1 MLNQTHGLNRLSH
14 NSLAEIFH
22 LTIGLLFPGTWW
34 LLEEKGISCMS
45 QPHSC
50 RSLCAWNLIIWVH
63 LISVLEY
70 YSCGVV
76 VELIMLNAFMLIAR
90 VIILLLV
97 CLIIIDLVYAN
108 ASTVLEFID
117 EMLQDFFLIFL
128 VRRLL
133 WCLVALW
140 RICGFQGVT
149 VGIKA

>member
-1 MLNQTHGLNRLSH
+1 
-14 NSLAEIFH
+14 
-22 LTIGLLFPGTWW
+22 
-34 LLEEKGISCMS
+34 
-45 QPHSC
+45 
-50 RSLCAWNLIIWVH
+50 
-63 LISVLEY
+63 
-70 YSCGVV
+70 VV

-97 CLIIIDLVYAN
+97 CLIIIDLVYVN

-140 RICGFQGVT
+140 RISGFQGVT